1 MTIRRIVP
9 ARGPALSKAQRM
21 HADDTLTHARPLR
34 RLLVWMAALALMLG
48 GCGTDDQRDTT
59 LGWSAEKLYAEA
71 QDEMRS
77 GRYAAAIKML
87 ERLEARYPF
96 GRWAQQA
103 QIDIAYAQF
112 KDNERA
118 LALASTDR
126 FLKQFPAHPALD
138 YVYYLRGLI
147 NFNEQQGWLA
157 SLGGQ
162 DLSERDLRAA
172 RDSFDA
178 FREVV
183 TRFPDSRYAADAE
196 ARMKYL
202 VNAMASGE
210 VHIARYY
217 FTRGAWVAAINRAQ
231 GAIAQYPQAPAIEEA
246 LYITMQAYERLGLE
260 DMRKDTERVMR
271 ANFPRSAL
279 LSGGLREVE
288 RRWWQV
294 WK

>member
-1 MTIRRIVP
+1 MQAIEKDRP
-9 ARGPALSKAQRM
+9 ATRPGYRM
-21 HADDTLTHARPLR
+21 
-34 RLLVWMAALALMLG
+34 VWLACVGAICLALG
-48 GCGTDDQRDTT
+48 ACGTDEQRDPT

-71 QDEMRS
+71 RDEMRS
-77 GRYAAAIKML
+77 GRYGAAIKML

-103 QIDIAYAQF
+103 QIDIAYSHF
-112 KDNERA
+112 KDNDRA
-118 LALASTDR
+118 LALAATDR
-126 FLKQFPAHPALD
+126 FLKQFPAHESLD
-138 YVYYLRGLI
+138 YIYYLRGLI

-157 SLGGQ
+157 TLGRQ

-183 TRFPDSRYAADAE
+183 TRFPDSKYAGDAE

-217 FTRGAWVAAINRAQ
+217 FTRGAYVAAINRAQ
-231 GAIAQYPQAPAIEEA
+231 AAVAEYPRAPAIEEA
-246 LYITMQAYERLGLE
+246 LYIAMQAYDRLGMQ
-260 DMRKDTERVMR
+260 DHRNDTERVLK
-271 ANFPRSAL
+271 ANFPRSEFLAR
-279 LSGGLREVE
+279 GFKADD

-294 WK
+294 WR

>member
-1 MTIRRIVP
+1 M
-9 ARGPALSKAQRM
+9 Q
-21 HADDTLTHARPLR
+21 ADDTFFHARLLRPLR
-34 RLLVWMAALALMLG
+34 VLLSALALMLA
-48 GCGTDDQRDTT
+48 GCGTDDQRDPT

-126 FLKQFPAHPALD
+126 FLKQFPAHPSLD

-183 TRFPDSRYAADAE
+183 TRFPESKYAADAE

-217 FTRGAWVAAINRAQ
+217 FSRGAWVAAINRAQ

-246 LYITMQAYERLGLE
+246 LYIAMQAYERLGLE
-260 DMRKDTERVMR
+260 DMRKDTERVMK
-271 ANFPRSAL
+271 ANFPRSQL
-279 LSGGLREVE
+279 LARGFRQED

-294 WK
+294 WR

>member
-1 MTIRRIVP
+1 MSLS
-9 ARGPALSKAQRM
+9 GPTRQTRVAPGAWHRWPS
-21 HADDTLTHARPLR
+21 
-34 RLLVWMAALALMLG
+34 VAALLLSLLLAA
-48 GCGTDDQRDTT
+48 CATPEQRDPT
-59 LGWSAEKLYAEA
+59 LGWTPEKLYAEA
-71 QDEMRS
+71 QDEIRS
-77 GRYAAAIKML
+77 GRYGAAIKML
-87 ERLEARYPF
+87 EKLEARYPF

-103 QIDIAYAQF
+103 QLDIAYAQF
-112 KDNERA
+112 KDNDRA

-126 FLKQFPAHPALD
+126 FIKQFPAHPSLD
-138 YVYYLRGLI
+138 YVHYLRGLI

-172 RDSFDA
+172 REAFDS

-202 VNAMASGE
+202 VNSMAAGE

-217 FTRGAWVAAINRAQ
+217 YKRGAYVAAVNRAQ
-231 GAIAQYPQAPAIEEA
+231 IAIRQYPNTPAIEEA
-246 LYITMQAYERLGLE
+246 LFIVMKSYEQLGL
-260 DMRKDTERVMR
+260 DDLRADAERVLK
-271 ANFPRSAL
+271 ANFPRSSL
-279 LSGGLREVE
+279 LSQGVSQAD

-294 WK
+294 WR

>member
-1 MTIRRIVP
+1 MLPQV
-9 ARGPALSKAQRM
+9 
-21 HADDTLTHARPLR
+21 RPLR
-34 RLLVWMAALALMLG
+34 RLLVWLAALALMLG
-48 GCGTDDQRDTT
+48 GCGTDDQRDPT

-77 GRYAAAIKML
+77 GRYGAAIKML

-183 TRFPDSRYAADAE
+183 TRFPESKYAADAE

>member
-1 MTIRRIVP
+1 M
-9 ARGPALSKAQRM
+9 Q
-21 HADDTLTHARPLR
+21 ADDTFFHARLLRPLR
-34 RLLVWMAALALMLG
+34 VLLSALALMLA
-48 GCGTDDQRDTT
+48 GCGTDDQRDPT

-183 TRFPDSRYAADAE
+183 TRFPESKYAADAE

-217 FTRGAWVAAINRAQ
+217 FSRGAWVAAINRAQ

-246 LYITMQAYERLGLE
+246 LYIAMQAYERLGLE
-260 DMRKDTERVMR
+260 DMRKDTERVMK
-271 ANFPRSAL
+271 ANFPRSQL
-279 LSGGLREVE
+279 LARGFRQED

-294 WK
+294 WR